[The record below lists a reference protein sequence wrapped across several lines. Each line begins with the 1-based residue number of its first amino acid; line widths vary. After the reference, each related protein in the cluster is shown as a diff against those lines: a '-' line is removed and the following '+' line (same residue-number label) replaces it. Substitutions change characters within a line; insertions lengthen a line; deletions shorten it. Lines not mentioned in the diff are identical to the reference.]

1 MILCTRGTLSAVV
14 HDWYLISC
22 FWRGRTVPKLLWTNT
37 QNVQKRQQKYC
48 RLVITNQTQS
58 EVRISWNDWKILA
71 SACQLSK
78 SKSKTVER
86 REPETFASRNT
97 KFYKAKQETQSP
109 QVARKSEPV
118 SKDRFLWDL
127 NLRKDI
133 FSAHALLFASI
144 HVISVTDFQ

>member
-37 QNVQKRQQKYC
+37 QNVQKRQQKYY

-118 SKDRFLWDL
+118 SKD
-127 NLRKDI
+127 KDFCETWI
-133 FSAHALLFASI
+133 WEKTFSVRMLSCLHQYML
-144 HVISVTDFQ
+144 